1 MKKRTLL
8 ISLIALG
15 VSQAFAQTKN
25 VTTVYMANSG
35 DIVESKE
42 KADFVRQILSP
53 DPEVDKKTSTVLDF
67 YMNGNKKLIAHTRD
81 AGTSES
87 LYGSYIEY
95 FKDGN
100 RKSIRNYKN
109 GTLVGDAVFYYPN
122 GQTYYTTNNNRIVQ
136 SFDANGNAIAENG
149 NGKWIIYND
158 NFKVIAEGAIVNG
171 KQNGEW
177 TGFDEYGVKTTGVYK
192 SGVFVSGNLF
202 ANDNKVYENCKDFD
216 TQAAFRGGDEKL
228 GDFLSRNT
236 RHSKSIQSK
245 NIDGSVLMNFIIEKD
260 GSLSNIKVVKGIS
273 ADVDAEAVRV
283 LENSP
288 KWQPGVLYG
297 VARRVSYTLPISFS
311 PESKLNPSETS
322 PFYSQPFYSIPHTA
336 PTYSSILK

>member
-1 MKKRTLL
+1 MKKRILL
-8 ISLIALG
+8 ISLMALG

-25 VTTVYMANSG
+25 VTTIYMANSG

-42 KADFVRQILSP
+42 KADFVRQILPP

-100 RKSIRNYKN
+100 RKSIRNYNN
-109 GTLVGDAVFYYPN
+109 GAIVGDAVFYYPN

-149 NGKWIIYND
+149 NGRWVIYND

-177 TGFDEYGVKTTGVYK
+177 TGFDANGVKTTGIYK
-192 SGVFVSGNLF
+192 NGTLVSGNLF

-216 TQAAFRGGDEKL
+216 TQASFCGGEEKL
-228 GDFLSRNT
+228 GNFLSRNT

-260 GSLSNIKVVKGIS
+260 GSLSNIKVAKGIS
-273 ADVDAEAVRV
+273 ADIDAEAVRV

-297 VARRVSYTLPISFS
+297 VARRVSYMLPISFS
-311 PESKLNPSETS
+311 SKLKLNPSETS
-322 PFYSQPFYSIPHTA
+322 PFYSQSFYSIPHTA
-336 PTYSSILK
+336 PTFSSVLK